1 MDSIT
6 IVLLA
11 FFASIVASMSVAF
24 VFIKKSKKSENDDE
38 ENTAQVSLLKE
49 QIGKLENKK
58 DELFKLLDEEKQ
70 KSSNKDVTLAKLE
83 KDIAMLE
90 NVTNEEKMKAIDA
103 LEKYNET
110 SKELEEKT
118 KNLLKAESELT
129 SMKNELKQLEETF
142 KREKSL
148 LEDHIE
154 ILENEKEKLN
164 RKIDEKES
172 TIDKLTKE
180 KFDDAEKIAHNEAKL
195 RSLQINNNEMKEQY
209 ENKISDLNREI
220 ESLKSKNETNTKENS
235 NLKEQIASMQAQL
248 EAQKES
254 NERLKEEFEEQSKK
268 LEHSLDKI
276 MRQHIEEKLKKLDE
290 TSIKNLD
297 GVLKPLKDNLETFR
311 KKVEESQE
319 YSTKKF
325 AELSKEIEQIVKA
338 GMNISEEAKNLA
350 NALKGKKQ
358 MQGRWGE
365 LVLESILETSGLL
378 KGQHYETQ
386 ESFQDESGKIKRPDV
401 VVKLPGN
408 KSIIIDSKVSLNN
421 YDSFVR
427 AEIDE
432 ERENCAKILAN
443 DFKNHVD
450 TLAGKDYAH
459 YKSSTL
465 QYVFMFVPIE
475 GAFLVAMQSNPSL
488 YEYALKKN
496 IVIVNPSTLIVT
508 LRTIYLYWQSVKS
521 NTQAVKLFEEAGK
534 LYDKIASFA
543 NTFKTLGNQIDTV
556 SKTYSKALGQLS
568 EGKGNILNRTE
579 NLKRLGAHTTKSL
592 KDLKIDYQ
600 DLDLNDVEAEII
612 DENIQALEQK
622 EYK

>member
-1 MDSIT
+1 MDSMT

-11 FFASIVASMSVAF
+11 FFASIVASMTVAF
-24 VFIKKSKKSENDDE
+24 VIMKKSKKSENDDE
-38 ENTAQVSLLKE
+38 ENITQLSLLRE
-49 QIGKLENKK
+49 QIEKLENEK

-70 KSSNKDVTLAKLE
+70 KSSDKDVTLAKLE

-103 LEKYNET
+103 LEKYNEI

-129 SMKNELKQLEETF
+129 SMKNELKQLEEAF

-148 LEDHIE
+148 LEDRIE
-154 ILENEKEKLN
+154 ILENEKEELN

-180 KFDDAEKIAHNEAKL
+180 
-195 RSLQINNNEMKEQY
+195 
-209 ENKISDLNREI
+209 
-220 ESLKSKNETNTKENS
+220 NT

-254 NERLKEEFEEQSKK
+254 NKRLKEEFEEQSKK
-268 LEHSLDKI
+268 LEQSLDKI

-297 GVLKPLKDNLETFR
+297 GVLKPLKENIENFR

-338 GMNISEEAKNLA
+338 GMNISEEAKNLT

-358 MQGRWGE
+358 VQGRWGE

-386 ESFQDESGKIKRPDV
+386 ESFQDESGKRKRPDV

-408 KSIIIDSKVSLNN
+408 KSIIIDSKVSLSN

-427 AEIDE
+427 AELDE
-432 ERENCAKILAN
+432 EREKYAKLLAS
-443 DFKNHVD
+443 DFKNHID
-450 TLAGKDYAH
+450 TLSGKDYAH
-459 YKSSTL
+459 YKSGTL

-475 GAFLVAMQSNPSL
+475 GAFSVALQSNPSL
-488 YEYALKKN
+488 YEYALEKN

-508 LRTIYLYWQSVKS
+508 LRTIYLYWQSVES

-534 LYDKIASFA
+534 LYDKISSFT

-556 SKTYSKALGQLS
+556 SRTYSKALGQLS

-579 NLKRLGAHTTKSL
+579 NLKRLGARTTKSL
-592 KDLKIDYQ
+592 KDSKIDYQ
-600 DLDLNDVEAEII
+600 DLDLNDVEAEVI
-612 DENIQALEQK
+612 DEDIQALEHREK
-622 EYK
+622 

>member
-11 FFASIVASMSVAF
+11 FFASIVASMTVAF
-24 VFIKKSKKSENDDE
+24 VIMKKSKKSENDDE
-38 ENTAQVSLLKE
+38 ENITQLSLLRE
-49 QIGKLENKK
+49 QIEKLENEK

-70 KSSNKDVTLAKLE
+70 KSSDKDVTLAKLE

-103 LEKYNET
+103 LEKYNEI

-129 SMKNELKQLEETF
+129 SMKNELKQLEEAF

-148 LEDHIE
+148 LEDRIE
-154 ILENEKEKLN
+154 ILENEKEELN

-180 KFDDAEKIAHNEAKL
+180 
-195 RSLQINNNEMKEQY
+195 
-209 ENKISDLNREI
+209 
-220 ESLKSKNETNTKENS
+220 NT

-268 LEHSLDKI
+268 LEQSLDKI

-297 GVLKPLKDNLETFR
+297 GVLKPLKENIENFR

-338 GMNISEEAKNLA
+338 GMNISEEAKNLT

-358 MQGRWGE
+358 VQGRWGE

-386 ESFQDESGKIKRPDV
+386 ESFQDESGKRKRPDV

-408 KSIIIDSKVSLNN
+408 KSIIIDSKVSLSN

-427 AEIDE
+427 AELDE
-432 ERENCAKILAN
+432 EREKYAKLLAS
-443 DFKNHVD
+443 DFKNHID
-450 TLAGKDYAH
+450 TLSGKDYAH
-459 YKSSTL
+459 YKSGTL

-475 GAFLVAMQSNPSL
+475 GAFSVALQSNPSL
-488 YEYALKKN
+488 YEYALEKN

-508 LRTIYLYWQSVKS
+508 LRTIYLYWQSVES

-534 LYDKIASFA
+534 LYDKISSFA

-556 SKTYSKALGQLS
+556 SRTYSKALGQLS

-579 NLKRLGAHTTKSL
+579 NLKRLGARTTKSL
-592 KDLKIDYQ
+592 KDSKIDYQ
-600 DLDLNDVEAEII
+600 DLDLNDVEAEVI
-612 DENIQALEQK
+612 DEDIQALEHREK
-622 EYK
+622 

>member
-1 MDSIT
+1 MDSVT
-6 IVLLA
+6 SVLLA
-11 FFASIVASMSVAF
+11 FVASIVASMSVAF
-24 VFIKKSKKSENDDE
+24 VVIKKSKKSENEDE
-38 ENTAQVSLLKE
+38 KSVAQVSLLKE
-49 QIGKLENKK
+49 QIEKLENERE
-58 DELFKLLDEEKQ
+58 DLFKLLDEEKQ
-70 KSSNKDVTLAKLE
+70 KSSDKDVVFAKLE

-90 NVTNEEKMKAIDA
+90 KVADEEKIKAKEA
-103 LEKYNET
+103 LERYNEI

-118 KNLLKAESELT
+118 KNLLKAESEIA
-129 SMKNELKQLEETF
+129 SIKNELEQF
-142 KREKSL
+142 KEGFEREKSL
-148 LEDHIE
+148 LEERIAT
-154 ILENEKEKLN
+154 LENEKDELN
-164 RKIDEKES
+164 KKIDEKES
-172 TIDKLTKE
+172 VIEKLTKE
-180 KFDDAEKIAHNEAKL
+180 KFDEAEKSA
-195 RSLQINNNEMKEQY
+195 R
-209 ENKISDLNREI
+209 
-220 ESLKSKNETNTKENS
+220 
-235 NLKEQIASMQAQL
+235 QIASMQAQL

-254 NERLKEEFEEQSKK
+254 NERLKAEFEEQSKK
-268 LEHSLDKI
+268 LEQSLDKI

-297 GVLKPLKDNLETFR
+297 GVLKPLKDNIENFR
-311 KKVEESQE
+311 KRVEESQE

-358 MQGRWGE
+358 VQGKWGE

-386 ESFQDESGKIKRPDV
+386 ESFKDESGQRKRPDV

-427 AEIDE
+427 AELDE
-432 ERENCAKILAN
+432 ERENCAKLLAN

-450 TLAGKDYAH
+450 TLAGKEYAH
-459 YKSSTL
+459 YKSGTL

-475 GAFLVAMQSNPSL
+475 GAFSVALQANPSL
-488 YEYALKKN
+488 YEYALEKN

-508 LRTIYLYWQSVKS
+508 LRTIYLYWQSVQS

-534 LYDKIASFA
+534 LYDKMVNFA

-556 SKTYSKALGQLS
+556 SRTYSKALGQLS

-579 NLKRLGAHTTKSL
+579 NLKRLGARTTKSL
-592 KDLKIDYQ
+592 KDSKIDYQ
-600 DLDLNDVEAEII
+600 DLDFNDVEVEII
-612 DENIQALEQK
+612 DEDIQILEHK
-622 EYK
+622 ESE